1 MLKLRAHRAVIAMG
15 MLTIG
20 LSSCGV
26 STVQQCN
33 SLAEVMNQG
42 EEFKSE
48 FETEMDAFGA
58 QFEGTGNDIA
68 SINEMA
74 TSYVDVVGRVVTK
87 IEEMATDLTAL
98 ELPDETLAGYRDQY
112 AEVTSNFGQELT
124 KTSEAMATLQNVSN
138 EEELMTAALEFQEK
152 AVGAFTNLTTLS
164 DEGDAITSQIQGY
177 CEAEA
182 G

>member
-1 MLKLRAHRAVIAMG
+1 MFKLRAHRAAIAMG

-48 FETEMDAFGA
+48 FEAEMDAFGA
-58 QFEGTGNDIA
+58 QFQGSGNDID
-68 SINEMA
+68 SINAMA
-74 TSYVDVVGRVVTK
+74 TSYIDVVGRVVEK
-87 IEEMATDLTAL
+87 IDEMAADLTAL
-98 ELPDETLAGYRDQY
+98 ELPDETLAGYRDEY
-112 AEVTSNFGQELT
+112 ATVTTNFGQALT
-124 KTSEAMATLQNVSN
+124 TTSEAMATLQGVSS
-138 EEELMTAALEFQEK
+138 ETELMTAALEFQEK
-152 AVGAFTNLTTLS
+152 AVDAFDNLSTLS
-164 DEGDAITSQIQGY
+164 AEGDTITNNIQSY
-177 CEAEA
+177 CEGEA